1 MFHVKHSPPH
11 ILLINPWITDF
22 AAYNLWIKPLGLLYI
37 TSLLRENGFQVTLI
51 DCLGFRI
58 KKKKYLDGKFYKVKM
73 EKPQPLKS
81 IPRHYSRYGI
91 TEEMLLKRFSKM
103 EKPDVIGITSGMTYW
118 YPGLFKTIEMTK
130 NVFNDVPIILGGIY
144 ATLCYEHALR
154 HSGADYIVRGRGELK
169 ALELVSGLTHSKI
182 RSSPK
187 LDDPDYF
194 PYPCFNLYPQLD

>member
-1 MFHVKHSPPH
+1 LDQTPWAPLYYKPFEGEWVSSYPDRLSRLPH
-11 ILLINPWITDF
+11 
-22 AAYNLWIKPLGLLYI
+22 
-37 TSLLRENGFQVTLI
+37 Q
-51 DCLGFRI
+51 
-58 KKKKYLDGKFYKVKM
+58 KKKYFDGKFYKVKM

-81 IPRHYSRYGI
+81 IPQHYSRYGI

-154 HSGADYIVRGRGELK
+154 HSGADYIIKGKGELK
-169 ALELVSGLTHSKI
+169 SLKLVSELTHSKI

-194 PYPCFNLYPQLD
+194 PLYNAHRGI